1 MIIYDIIFCSCA
13 GCLIRYINLYKLRH
27 TLNFVYLV
35 LDMLVAAFIG
45 YLFSKL
51 YEDIHMSNSVAL
63 VTATLLGNAGSRALY
78 ILKRMINRSVQFT
91 LFDEDTRND
100 STRNKKS

>member
-35 LDMLVAAFIG
+35 LDMLVAVFIG

-51 YEDIHMSNSVAL
+51 YEDIHMSYNVAL
-63 VTATLLGNAGSRALY
+63 VTATLLGNAGSRVLY
-78 ILKRMINRSVQFT
+78 ILKRVVNQSIHFT
-91 LFDEDTRND
+91 LFDED
-100 STRNKKS
+100 NKK

>member
-1 MIIYDIIFCSCA
+1 
-13 GCLIRYINLYKLRH
+13 
-27 TLNFVYLV
+27 
-35 LDMLVAAFIG
+35 MLVAAFIG

-51 YEDIHMSNSVAL
+51 YEDIHMSYNVAL
-63 VTATLLGNAGSRALY
+63 VIATLLGNAGSRALY

-91 LFDEDTRND
+91 LFNEDTRND

>member
-1 MIIYDIIFCSCA
+1 
-13 GCLIRYINLYKLRH
+13 
-27 TLNFVYLV
+27 
-35 LDMLVAAFIG
+35 MLVAAFIG

-51 YEDIHMSNSVAL
+51 YEDIHLSCNVAL

>member
-1 MIIYDIIFCSCA
+1 
-13 GCLIRYINLYKLRH
+13 
-27 TLNFVYLV
+27 
-35 LDMLVAAFIG
+35 MLVAAFIG

-51 YEDIHMSNSVAL
+51 YEDIHMSYNVAL
-63 VTATLLGNAGSRALY
+63 VIATLLGNAGSRALY